1 MPFPVSH
8 VTILLPLSEV
18 EAIFVLHERECFST
32 AAITCYR
39 IGGRLRRQLAR
50 VRVNTIFL
58 AAGAS
63 ASEQLEKTP
72 KARAFDRYLR
82 SGSEHASARKRL

>member
-1 MPFPVSH
+1 MPFLVSH

-18 EAIFVLHERECFST
+18 EAIFVLHEPECFST
-32 AAITCYR
+32 ASISCYR

-58 AAGAS
+58 AGGRLGQRTTGKNAKS
-63 ASEQLEKTP
+63 ASVRPLSQIWL
-72 KARAFDRYLR
+72 RACFR
-82 SGSEHASARKRL
+82 S